1 MKPLSIFVIS
11 AQLLVVGAAWADE
24 NRGSWS
30 QEPTA
35 FLGVDLQ
42 GDFVQQVAEC
52 PADGSKPETL
62 CRIATAIP
70 DSFEVRGLPY
80 LPISPGYKLVANLKD
95 GQLNE
100 LVFSGNANSLYL
112 VTDMLTQR
120 FGEPS
125 DQHMQ
130 WIKMK
135 SGASYQT
142 EVMSWQGEKVAVNF
156 QRMESD
162 LGKYAVTLT
171 NVMPATITPAV
182 DTISSAEA
190 SEVGET
196 QSSKL

>member
-1 MKPLSIFVIS
+1 MKPLSLLVIS
-11 AQLLVVGAAWADE
+11 AQLLIVSAAWADE
-24 NRGSWS
+24 NRSTWS

-42 GDFVQQVAEC
+42 GDFVQQVPEC
-52 PADGSKPETL
+52 AADGSKPEGL
-62 CRIATAIP
+62 CRVATANP

-80 LPISPGYKLVANLKD
+80 LPISPGYTLVANLKD
-95 GQLNE
+95 GQLNQ

-120 FGEPS
+120 FGEPG

-142 EVMSWQGEKVAVNF
+142 EVMAWQGEKVAVNF
-156 QRMESD
+156 QRMETD

-171 NVMPATITPAV
+171 NVMPAAATPAV
-182 DTISSAEA
+182 ESISSAEA
-190 SEVGET
+190 SEVVET
-196 QSSKL
+196 PSSKL

>member
-1 MKPLSIFVIS
+1 MKPLSLFVIS
-11 AQLLVVGAAWADE
+11 AQLLVAGAAWADE
-24 NRGSWS
+24 NRGTWS
-30 QEPTA
+30 QEPTT

-52 PADGSKPETL
+52 PTDGSKPEGL
-62 CRIATAIP
+62 CRVATANP
-70 DSFEVRGLPY
+70 DSYEVRGLPY

-95 GQLNE
+95 GQVNE

-142 EVMSWQGEKVAVNF
+142 EVMSWRGENVAVNF

-171 NVMPATITPAV
+171 NVMPVGTTPAV
-182 DTISSAEA
+182 DAISSAEA
-190 SEVGET
+190 SDVIEAP
-196 QSSKL
+196 SSKL